1 MAALAAAR
9 RAQCVLLRADEA
21 RALLPAAAWPLT
33 SRGFASSSTLSSSTP
48 YYPILHPPRRGESTA
63 VGAPPN
69 TVVGF
74 AGLGAIGSR
83 LAARLAARHTLRV
96 LDTSSAA
103 ADAFMVS
110 LPPTARVQRVHSPA
124 ALAAECGAVVTS
136 LPTADAVK
144 AFYEGE
150 NGLLA
155 APGSATRVAVDIST
169 TDPSFTRGLAD
180 AAAAAGVTLVAAP
193 VSGGVKGAEDGSL
206 TFLVSAAC
214 KDATKAA
221 TPLLHVMGRRV
232 VVVSVNDP
240 GAAQAAKLANQIALA
255 AQMAGVA
262 EALAYGAAQGLCPV
276 RVSAV
281 LHASTGR
288 SWSSEVNNPSGV
300 VPGSPATRG
309 YEGGFASRLM
319 LKDLTAAAA
328 SAGGAVPLPMT
339 ETAASLFARACA
351 AGGADKD
358 FSIIFESV
366 YGCKPDPEAAAMVPV
381 PGQAS
386 VA

>member
-1 MAALAAAR
+1 MTFLAAAR
-9 RAQCVLLRADEA
+9 GATRACGVVFG
-21 RALLPAAAWPLT
+21 RALLPAAAWPFT
-33 SRGFASSSTLSSSTP
+33 SRGFASSSTTSS
-48 YYPILHPPRRGESTA
+48 YPLLQAARRGESTSA
-63 VGAPPN
+63 GAP
-69 TVVGF
+69 TTVGF
-74 AGLGAIGSR
+74 AGLGQMGAR
-83 LAARLAARHTLRV
+83 LAARLASRGHALRV
-96 LDTSSAA
+96 LDSSPSA
-103 ADAFMVS
+103 ADAFMAS
-110 LPPTARVQRVHSPA
+110 LPPTARVQLVHSPA

-136 LPTADAVK
+136 LPTAAAVT
-144 AFYEGE
+144 AFYEGDA
-150 NGLLA
+150 GLLA

-169 TDPSFTRGLAD
+169 TDPAFARGLAG
-180 AAAAAGVTLVAAP
+180 AASAAGVTLVAAP

-221 TPLLHVMGRRV
+221 TPLLQAMGRRV

-262 EALAYGAAQGLCPV
+262 EALAYGASQGLCPA

-281 LHASTGR
+281 LAASTGK

-309 YEGGFASRLM
+309 YEGGFASQHM
-319 LKDLTAAAA
+319 LKDLRAAAA
-328 SAGGAVPLPMT
+328 SAGGGVPLPMT
-339 ETAASLFARACA
+339 ETAASLFERACA

-366 YGCKPDPEAAAMVPV
+366 YGCKADPKAAHSVPV

-386 VA
+386 AA